1 MTTRHSH
8 PSIAHSYGY
17 NEDPFEYT
25 QAPDYGLPAQG
36 PAMASYATQDA
47 PRGWTSMSSTKQ
59 STGSLGYEPDSALRY
74 GNPNFGYLNSPAVTS
89 IGSDNT
95 FHPMNSLSKGLPQHG
110 NRILPY
116 PAKASAEAGNS
127 YQKPGESASY
137 SLPSGPSQKSGVSY
151 NPQTLTDGRSQ
162 GSISSK
168 SPSLYSAPISSASSS
183 PPLDYSHAST
193 FGYQMTA
200 STSPLQPKV
209 SAASTSERAPYQTA
223 DAYRNSGS
231 VAMSNA
237 RFDLPFYPTQKCY
250 PHYSDPKSKSHA
262 ENSSEGAELINGKR
276 YQNIREK
283 PVNYN
288 PNVPLPTERPP
299 MIPSTPKPILPTPV
313 AAHR

>member
-1 MTTRHSH
+1 MT
-8 PSIAHSYGY
+8 
-17 NEDPFEYT
+17 
-25 QAPDYGLPAQG
+25 
-36 PAMASYATQDA
+36 SYAAQDP
-47 PRGWTSMSSTKQ
+47 PRGWTTMPSTKQ
-59 STGSLGYEPDSALRY
+59 STGSLGYENDPALRF
-74 GNPNFGYLNSPAVTS
+74 GGSNFGYLNSSAAAS

-95 FHPMNSLSKGLPQHG
+95 FLPMNSLSKGLPHHG
-110 NRILPY
+110 NRILPH
-116 PAKASAEAGNS
+116 PTKASAESSSS

-137 SLPSGPSQKSGVSY
+137 SLPSGPSQRSGVSY

-209 SAASTSERAPYQTA
+209 SVKTTSERSSYQTA

-231 VAMSNA
+231 MAISNA

-250 PHYSDPKSKSHA
+250 PHYADPKTKSHTVS
-262 ENSSEGAELINGKR
+262 EDSSEGAELINGKR
-276 YQNIREK
+276 YQTIREK

-299 MIPSTPKPILPTPV
+299 PMISTTPKPILPTPV
-313 AAHR
+313 AQHR